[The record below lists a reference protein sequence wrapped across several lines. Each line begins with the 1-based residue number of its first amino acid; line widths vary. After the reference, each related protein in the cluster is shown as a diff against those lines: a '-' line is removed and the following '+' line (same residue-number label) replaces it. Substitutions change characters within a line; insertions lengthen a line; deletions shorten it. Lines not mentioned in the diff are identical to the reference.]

1 MDEVETTIQELS
13 DRVEVIAS
21 TLRTVA
27 NSAWNAEDAATEA
40 RTLAEQLND
49 DMQNLARIA
58 ENPPSSEATS
68 YAALRQIRQQAWI
81 AFSNDAAFR
90 RTNSSPKLAVELKTY
105 LELPIDP
112 HDWLTYHYGDF
123 AVDRHPQDPRA
134 SRNHGSLD
142 PITSSGLTSR
152 PDTSLHFED
161 LTDELRDGND
171 YFTQRCFRSRGLT
184 PGGPISNT
192 THLCLRR
199 VLAIRGSSQ

>member
-1 MDEVETTIQELS
+1 MLLEIYLNREAAQFHQRFSTIVDEVETTIQELS

-58 ENPPSSEATS
+58 ENPPPSEATS

-90 RTNSSPKLAVELKTY
+90 RTKSSPKLAVELKTY

-112 HDWLTYHYGDF
+112 HDWLTYHYETLLWTDTLKTRGLRGTM
-123 AVDRHPQDPRA
+123 AHWTRSLIQRSNLQARHVPSLRGVDR
-134 SRNHGSLD
+134 
-142 PITSSGLTSR
+142 R
-152 PDTSLHFED
+152 PA
-161 LTDELRDGND
+161 
-171 YFTQRCFRSRGLT
+171 
-184 PGGPISNT
+184 
-192 THLCLRR
+192 RR
-199 VLAIRGSSQ
+199 Q